1 VTGWAQR
8 VHAPSGM
15 CTRLLTTTITRN
27 TFVLTMAKASAS
39 KNDPRTA
46 IGYLRVSTDDQA
58 LGPDAQ
64 RAAIERWAAGAG
76 VTVVA
81 WTEDLGVSGGA
92 SLDRRPGLLAAI
104 DAAKANRAGLLVV
117 AKRDR
122 LARDPIVAAMTE
134 AAAARV
140 GARVVSAAGEGEG
153 DDPAAILMR
162 RMVDAFAEYERH
174 LIKAR
179 TKAALGVKRARGE
192 RVGSVP
198 IGFRAGEGKH
208 LEADA
213 TEAAAVARVRELRA
227 AGASVRTIAATLNAE
242 GIRARGACWHPT
254 TVARL
259 LARAA

>member
-1 VTGWAQR
+1 MLAVK
-8 VHAPSGM
+8 
-15 CTRLLTTTITRN
+15 RN
-27 TFVLTMAKASAS
+27 TFVLAMARTSPT

-58 LGPDAQ
+58 LGPEAQ

-104 DAAKANRAGLLVV
+104 DAAKVHRAGLLVV

-198 IGFRAGEGKH
+198 IGFRAAEGKH
-208 LEADA
+208 LEADP

-227 AGASVRTIAATLNAE
+227 SGASVRAIAATLNAE
-242 GIRARGACWHPT
+242 GLRARGACWHPT

>member
-1 VTGWAQR
+1 
-8 VHAPSGM
+8 M
-15 CTRLLTTTITRN
+15 CTHRLTLAGKRI
-27 TFVLTMAKASAS
+27 TFVLAMAHKTS
-39 KNDPRTA
+39 KNDPRLA
-46 IGYLRVSTDDQA
+46 VAYLRVSTDDQA

-64 RAAIERWAAGAG
+64 RAAIGRWALAAG
-76 VTVVA
+76 VEVVA
-81 WTEDLGVSGGA
+81 WCEDLGISGGA
-92 SLDRRPGLLAAI
+92 SMDKRPGLLAAI
-104 DAAKANRAGLLVV
+104 DAVKASGAGLLVV

-134 AAAARV
+134 AAAERV
-140 GARVVSAAGEGEG
+140 GARIVSAAGEGEG

-198 IGFRAGEGKH
+198 IGFRAGETAA
-208 LEADA
+208 LVVDPS
-213 TEAAAVARVRELRA
+213 EAAAVARVRALRA
-227 AGASVRTIAATLNAE
+227 AGASVRSIAATLNAE
-242 GIRARGACWHPT
+242 GLRARGATWHPT